1 MVLCGNY
8 MVWHLLYEWPFLL
21 FVDLSDGMTTSPY
34 YESIINVAL
43 YKGGVQCSQGRFGK
57 NLFNFIHDI
66 ICSGKF

>member
-1 MVLCGNY
+1 MVIIWFGIYYTNGL
-8 MVWHLLYEWPFLL
+8 FLL

-34 YESIINVAL
+34 YESVINVAL

-57 NLFNFIHDI
+57 NFFNFIHDI

>member
-8 MVWHLLYEWPFLL
+8 MVCHLLYEWPFLL

-43 YKGGVQCSQGRFGK
+43 YKGGVVF
-57 NLFNFIHDI
+57 
-66 ICSGKF
+66 SGKIWEEFILFYS